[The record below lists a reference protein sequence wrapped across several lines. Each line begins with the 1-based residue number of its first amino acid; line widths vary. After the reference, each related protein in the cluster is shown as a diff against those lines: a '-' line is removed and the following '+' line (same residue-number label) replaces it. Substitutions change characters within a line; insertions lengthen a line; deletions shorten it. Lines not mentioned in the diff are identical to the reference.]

1 MNKALIP
8 LAAII
13 SIAVI
18 EAMALTRGIDGVLLS
33 ISIAAIS
40 GLGGYSIRSI
50 IGGKKDVS
58 HT

>member
-1 MNKALIP
+1 MNKAIVP
-8 LAAII
+8 LAAVL

-18 EAMALTRGIDGVLLS
+18 EAMALEKGVDGVLLS

-50 IGGKKDVS
+50 IGGKKNV
-58 HT
+58 